1 MATIKSTLFLL
12 VLVALMAV
20 LALAVLLNAHPE
32 AMPQITVH
40 VRPMSDAQVQAI
52 AHADV
57 ALAPSEH
64 AVIRHG
70 ASAWAA
76 IQACNNGPE
85 QLMTRTNP
93 ANGRKMTI
101 CMKAGRGYVVV
112 DDAEGNNITAYPK
125 DELRFWDELVRY
137 LRFSGYTRW

>member
-1 MATIKSTLFLL
+1 MATTSRSFF
-12 VLVALMAV
+12 VLMMLAL
-20 LALAVLLNAHPE
+20 LALAGAVVLPRLPAVVDLPAGGTH
-32 AMPQITVH
+32 ALSD
-40 VRPMSDAQVQAI
+40 VRVEAI

-57 ALAPSEH
+57 AAMPSEH
-64 AVIRHG
+64 AVVKHG
-70 ASAWAA
+70 ALAWEA
-76 IQACNNGPE
+76 IHACNSGPE

-101 CMKAGRGYVVV
+101 CMKSGRGYVVV
-112 DDAEGNNITAYPK
+112 DDADGNNITAYPK